1 LALSCKIINKE
12 HCGITWGHEGDDKHY
27 TALPLPVTKQYFCE
41 YINKQLATSEDVV
54 GIVSMAVC
62 RLTFDVVGLLVQRLD
77 EVLTAVGHVKIDENH
92 EHQQ

>member
-1 LALSCKIINKE
+1 
-12 HCGITWGHEGDDKHY
+12 
-27 TALPLPVTKQYFCE
+27 
-41 YINKQLATSEDVV
+41 
-54 GIVSMAVC
+54 MAVC